1 MADNIAIT
9 AGAGTTVSTNDA
21 SGAHV
26 QRVHATVE
34 QVRVAQ
40 TPTISAGAIYAAK
53 DVVGTLLTFA
63 GAARFNGGSGRVVSV
78 QVVDKDQERADLDLI
93 LFDAAPTVASDNSP
107 FDPTDA
113 ELLTCVGWIPIG
125 GGFYSDFTDNSV
137 AHVDTN
143 LHYVLA
149 ATSLYGVLVA
159 RSTPTYTGTTDLVV
173 TLTFAV
179 D

>member
-9 AGAGTTVSTNDA
+9 AGTGTSVSTNDA

-26 QRVHATVE
+26 QRVHATTE

-40 TPTISAGAIYAAK
+40 TPTISAGAVYAAK

-63 GAARFNGGSGRVVSV
+63 GAARFNGGSGRIVSL
-78 QVVDKDQERADLDLI
+78 QIVDKDQERANMDLV

-125 GGFYSDFTDNSV
+125 SGFYSDFTDNSV
-137 AHVDTN
+137 MHVD
-143 LHYVLA
+143 LDLSYVLA
-149 ATSLYGVLVA
+149 GTSMYGVLVA
-159 RSTPTYTGTTDLVV
+159 RSAPTYTSTTDLVV